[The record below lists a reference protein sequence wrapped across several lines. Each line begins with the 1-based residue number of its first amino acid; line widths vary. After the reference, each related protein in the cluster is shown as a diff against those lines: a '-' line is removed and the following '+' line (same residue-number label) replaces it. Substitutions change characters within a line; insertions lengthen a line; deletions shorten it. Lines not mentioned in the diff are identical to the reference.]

1 MVIKLA
7 SSADVFSSAMLA
19 STRLVLTVARREALK
34 SKSVTL
40 GRLLLRL
47 STRSEG
53 INEEPSIVR
62 LPIPAVA
69 EAMRSVRLKTSKS

>member
-1 MVIKLA
+1 
-7 SSADVFSSAMLA
+7 MLA
-19 STRLVLTVARREALK
+19 FTRLLLTVARREARK

-53 INEEPSIVR
+53 IKEEPSIVR